1 MRSQKICEKGVC
13 GIFNKKMRFAKLGN
27 QNGKTFIF
35 ILVVKLIT
43 CNTKVGEILS
53 FFYFFSKKKTM
64 VVAVISKKTTTTK
77 CYFRNCS
84 LRLYPTIFTSLL
96 IKQIN
101 HQGQESKSWVQFWF
115 RITPDF
121 KKPLRGSENEST
133 IIQKLSVKLDSS

>member
-1 MRSQKICEKGVC
+1 MQNW
-13 GIFNKKMRFAKLGN
+13 GIRMGN
-27 QNGKTFIF
+27 SFRRGNSFLVNSTKTFIF
-35 ILVVKLIT
+35 ILVVKHIT